1 MTRIDH
7 LSGDMDGLMA
17 LLRELVDK
25 VSALETATLA
35 NSSLSSGMVRI
46 LVDGVPVAAIGHASN
61 RAGFLIATGPTT
73 FIRVQE
79 WVAQQIAADRAEVD
93 EDLTWL
99 GQQVGSLSSGL
110 SGLSGTV
117 SGLGGRMTTA
127 EAGLD
132 WVGAR
137 STIHDSQIS
146 GLSGRMAAAEGDV
159 SDTASDLSTLAAL
172 VVRVMNR
179 VNEHQ
184 IDLQSLGKQPR
195 PPLQG

>member
-7 LSGDMDGLMA
+7 LSDEDGPLG
-17 LLRELVDK
+17 ELARRVR
-25 VSALETATLA
+25 ALETATLA
-35 NSSLSSGMVRI
+35 NTSLSSGMARI

-73 FIRVQE
+73 YIRVQE
-79 WVAQQIAADRAEVD
+79 WVAQEIAAGRAEVD
-93 EDLTWL
+93 EDLAWL
-99 GQQVGSLSSGL
+99 GQQVGALNTSLT
-110 SGLSGTV
+110 GLSGTV
-117 SGLGGRMTTA
+117 GGLGTRMGTA

-159 SDTASDLSTLAAL
+159 SGTASNLATLTAH
-172 VVRVMNR
+172 VIRVMVR